1 MRNSFPPSDGG
12 RSATDRRQQSS
23 HSSSTNRYN
32 SRSAQSSPPLNHRP
46 TWNQQHSQYPNSNF
60 PPNYRRDRNPSSG
73 YSPPVTRARPNFIV
87 QLLHPAA
94 ANSDTKLC
102 FSTKKQE
109 IESLALLCEIPE
121 ESIHVPQFGCIA
133 GSFSFRQWVDARSA
147 VVALWDYRLQGKHE
161 FVPELIPNVI
171 VPSDM
176 NELKDRLRDLF
187 SSHILS
193 LMENG
198 EGVKKVRLEIE
209 EKSRQVVSFSSKR
222 GLKFEVF
229 EKKKAIEAERDL
241 VVNRLEEFNN
251 AMKSILR
258 YLIGQDG
265 YEFDLDDE
273 EEGDVAVFCLEGA
286 YDWRRIHCLIRRECR
301 RLEDG
306 LPIYAYRRQILKK
319 IHREQVSLRISKLT
333 SGLWVQASFESLEY
347 R

>member
-12 RSATDRRQQSS
+12 RSETDRRQQSFP
-23 HSSSTNRYN
+23 SSSTNRYT
-32 SRSAQSSPPLNHRP
+32 SRSPQSSPPLNHRP

-60 PPNYRRDRNPSSG
+60 PPNYRRDHAPSPRIS
-73 YSPPVTRARPNFIV
+73 SPGSRARPNFIV
-87 QLLHPAA
+87 QLLHPRINAA
-94 ANSDTKLC
+94 ANSDTKLS
-102 FSTKKQE
+102 FSAKEQE
-109 IESLALLCEIPE
+109 IKSLALLCEIPE
-121 ESIHVPQFGCIA
+121 ESVHVPQYGCIA
-133 GSFSFRQWVDARSA
+133 GSFRFRQWVDARSA
-147 VVALWDYRLQGKHE
+147 VVALWDYRLQGKHD

-187 SSHILS
+187 SAHVLL

-198 EGVKKVRLEIE
+198 EGVKKVRMEIE
-209 EKSRQVVSFSSKR
+209 EKSRQVASFSSKR

-241 VVNRLEEFNN
+241 VVNRLEEFKN

-265 YEFDLDDE
+265 YEFDLE
-273 EEGDVAVFCLEGA
+273 EEDEDVAVFCLEGA
-286 YDWRRIHCLIRRECR
+286 YDWRRIHYLIRRECR

-306 LPIYAYRRQILKK
+306 LPIYAYRREILKR
-319 IHREQVSLRISKLT
+319 IHCEQVSFKNLK
-333 SGLWVQASFESLEY
+333 VDK
-347 R
+347 